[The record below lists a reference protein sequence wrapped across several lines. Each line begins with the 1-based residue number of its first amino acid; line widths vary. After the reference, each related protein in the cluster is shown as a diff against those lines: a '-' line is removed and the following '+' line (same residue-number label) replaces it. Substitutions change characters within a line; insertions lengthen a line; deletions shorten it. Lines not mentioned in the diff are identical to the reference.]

1 MSSMANDEF
10 STKGDLEFDE
20 DEIFK
25 TLSHQIRRNI
35 IKYIGNKGSVTFSE
49 IRNQIGTID
58 SPSLSYH
65 LKSLQPLLMQG
76 ENKYKLSSIGDAAF
90 NLLRKTDQ
98 SIKISRYRKHFLYAY
113 IITVACWISASTI
126 IPIII
131 GSNVSVWTIISVQI
145 AITIIST
152 INYIII
158 WQLRKRY

>member
-1 MSSMANDEF
+1 M
-10 STKGDLEFDE
+10 TKERISNKEEQGFNEN
-20 DEIFK
+20 EIFK

-35 IKYIGNKGSVTFSE
+35 IKYIGNTGTVTFSQ
-49 IRNQIGTID
+49 IKNQIDSID

-65 LKSLQPLLMQG
+65 LRNLQPLLMQDKS
-76 ENKYKLSSIGDAAF
+76 KYQLSSIGDAAF

-113 IITVACWISASTI
+113 IITVICWISASTV

-131 GSNVSVWTIISVQI
+131 NFDLGIWTIISVQI
-145 AITIIST
+145 AISIIST

-158 WQLRKRY
+158 WQLRKRS